1 MRRTSLLILLLLAV
15 APGEALGRAGAVRLD
30 AEEPASGSVG
40 PETVTEDIFLA
51 AVDAAHPAARALAGD
66 LGAAEARRLQASLL
80 GDPRL
85 ELAREDPDDVARE
98 TTWGLAWTPP
108 IDGRRSKAIRL
119 AEAGVEVETHRLE
132 ARLVELRFDVREAYA
147 AWATGEARA
156 SLLADHGGRLEEL
169 ARRMRNRAEAGE
181 ESVLA
186 AQRLEIASRSSG
198 ILLSEAR
205 AVGARSRETAAAWLL
220 DDVPKL
226 ASMRPELP
234 ALPEAPADLD
244 IHLPEVAEARPDV
257 LAARSEVEQAES
269 LGELSRRVLEAPELL
284 LGWKSVE
291 NDLPG
296 GGSDFEGPV
305 FAIGWSVPVFDRRRA
320 DRLEAESALAAAAA
334 GQEWIARRARSELAA
349 ALAAYRE
356 LRQSALAAQIELG
369 GLDGLARAAEASFE
383 AGESTVTDLLDTL
396 RALLDARLAVLDL
409 YAAALEAHR
418 QLEVAAGRSLT
429 SGDAS

>member
-1 MRRTSLLILLLLAV
+1 MRRTSLLILLFLAF
-15 APGEALGRAGAVRLD
+15 APGEAPGRAGAVRPD
-30 AEEPASGSVG
+30 ADEPASGPVT
-40 PETVTEDIFLA
+40 PEAVTEEIFLA
-51 AVDAAHPAARALAGD
+51 GVDGAHPAARALRGD
-66 LGAAEARRLQASLL
+66 LGTAEARRLQASLL
-80 GDPRL
+80 DDPRL

-98 TTWGLAWTPP
+98 TSWGLVWTPP
-108 IDGRRSKAIRL
+108 IDGRRSKAMR
-119 AEAGVEVETHRLE
+119 AGDAGVEVETHRLE
-132 ARLVELRFDVREAYA
+132 ARLLELRFDVREAYA
-147 AWATGEARA
+147 AWATGEARG
-156 SLLADHGGRLEEL
+156 SLLAGHSGRLEEL

-181 ESVLA
+181 ESLLA

-198 ILLSEAR
+198 ISLSEAR
-205 AVGARSRETAAAWLL
+205 AVAARSREMAAAWLL
-220 DDVPKL
+220 DDGPRLVSRK
-226 ASMRPELP
+226 PELP
-234 ALPEAPADLD
+234 ALPEAPAELD
-244 IHLPEVAEARPDV
+244 SHLPEVAEARPDV
-257 LAARSEVEQAES
+257 LAARSEVEKAET

-284 LGWKSVE
+284 LGWKSIE

-296 GGSDFEGPV
+296 GGGDFEGPV
-305 FAIGWSVPVFDRRRA
+305 LAIGWRLPVFDRRRA

-334 GQEWIARRARSELAA
+334 DEEWVARRARSELAA

-369 GLDGLARAAEASFE
+369 GLDGVARAAEASFE

-396 RALLDARLAVLDL
+396 RALLDARLAAIDL

>member
-15 APGEALGRAGAVRLD
+15 APGEALGRAGAVRPD

-226 ASMRPELP
+226 ASMRPEVP
-234 ALPEAPADLD
+234 ALPEAPSDLD
-244 IHLPEVAEARPDV
+244 SRVAESRPDV

-296 GGSDFEGPV
+296 GGGDFEGPV

-320 DRLEAESALAAAAA
+320 DRLEAESALAA
-334 GQEWIARRARSELAA
+334 
-349 ALAAYRE
+349 
-356 LRQSALAAQIELG
+356 QIECG

-396 RALLDARLAVLDL
+396 RALLDARLATLDL

>member
-15 APGEALGRAGAVRLD
+15 APGEALWGAGAVRLD
-30 AEEPASGSVG
+30 AEEPASGSVT
-40 PETVTEDIFLA
+40 PETVSEDVFLA
-51 AVDAAHPAARALAGD
+51 AVDAAHPAARALSGE

-80 GDPRL
+80 DDPRI
-85 ELAREDPDDVARE
+85 ELTREDPDDVARE

-108 IDGRRSKAIRL
+108 IDGRRSRTMRV

-132 ARLVELRFDVREAYA
+132 ARLVELRSDVREAYA
-147 AWATGEARA
+147 AWVSGEVRA
-156 SLLADHGGRLEEL
+156 SLLTDHSGRLEEL

-186 AQRLEIASRSSG
+186 AQRLEIASRSSAFS
-198 ILLSEAR
+198 LSEAR
-205 AVGARSRETAAAWLL
+205 AVAARSRETAAAWLL
-220 DDVPKL
+220 DDGPKL

-234 ALPEAPADLD
+234 ALPEASSGLD
-244 IHLPEVAEARPDV
+244 SRVAESRPDV

-284 LGWKSVE
+284 LGWKSIE
-291 NDLPG
+291 NDFPG

-305 FAIGWSVPVFDRRRA
+305 FGIGWRVPVFDRGRA
-320 DRLEAESALAAAAA
+320 DRLEADSALAAAAA
-334 GQEWIARRARSELAA
+334 GEEWAAWRARSELAA

-356 LRQSALAAQIELG
+356 LRQSALAAQTELG
-369 GLDGLARAAEASFE
+369 GLDGVARAAEASFE

-396 RALLDARLAVLDL
+396 SALLDARLAALDL
-409 YAAALEAHR
+409 YSSALEAHR